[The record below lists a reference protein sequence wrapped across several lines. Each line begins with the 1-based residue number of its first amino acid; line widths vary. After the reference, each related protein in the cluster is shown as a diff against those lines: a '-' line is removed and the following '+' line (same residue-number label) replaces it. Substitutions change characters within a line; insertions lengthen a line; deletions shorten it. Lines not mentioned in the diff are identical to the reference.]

1 MAVSPGSKVRV
12 LYDFEGDAPS
22 GELIVYTDE
31 ILTVTRTDVGDGWW
45 EGIGPTGH
53 RGLFPEAYVE
63 VKFEDHISY
72 LPTKLQGIKQGNCRT
87 LLTFLSDYQGRIT
100 WRGVAEPFNCVIDAP
115 EKKSKFKGIKS
126 FIAYN
131 ITPSDYQGRITWRGV
146 AEPFNCVID
155 APEKKSKFKGIK
167 SFIAYNITP
176 SNTGVAVSRR
186 YKHFDW
192 LYDRFL
198 EKFTLISVPP
208 LPDKQIT
215 GRFGDE
221 FIGKRKDK
229 LQMWMNR
236 ICLHPVL
243 SQICLLSPLCCK
255 EWKQGKRKAE
265 CDKLVGASFFSS
277 VDCPQQSLLLPA
289 VENRIDQFGRFIKN
303 MDDSVKGIQ
312 ERGHVHCEKCLGSY
326 RTEYKKIGSVFSTL
340 SAAFAVDE
348 DSDSS
353 RRLTEAVGHTG
364 RTYDSIGELFAEQPQ
379 NDFVPLIEGLK
390 EYSGMLSTYPDILQ
404 VHKVNL
410 VIILSVISNYN
421 PPINFH
427 CDKLVGA
434 SFFNSVDCPQQSL
447 SLPAVENR
455 IDQFGRFIKNMD
467 DSVKGI
473 QDRGHV
479 HCEKCLGSYRTEYKK
494 IGSVFSTLSAAF
506 AVDEDSDGSR
516 RLTEAVGHT
525 GRTYDSIGELF
536 AEQPQNDFVPLI
548 EGLKEYSGM
557 LSTYPDILQV
567 HKGAITKVKECEKL
581 KDEEKMEHVAFQEI
595 TTRADT
601 ITNVSFAEM
610 SHFHDQKVT
619 DFKNMMQH
627 FLQEQISFHQRII
640 EKLGDSLKMYDKIQL
655 GN

>member
-1 MAVSPGSKVRV
+1 MAVSPGCKVRV

-63 VKFEDHISY
+63 LAEDYSYPPVHQNSAPPPTINIAPLNNQGSIDGADGWDDDWDDEENGSSHNGDQETGTVASVSRRNTGSSAITRTGTVRKSMNRFSHFVKSGGEAFIIGSSH
-72 LPTKLQGIKQGNCRT
+72 
-87 LLTFLSDYQGRIT
+87 SDMDI
-100 WRGVAEPFNCVIDAP
+100 PP
-115 EKKSKFKGIKS
+115 EERVSVQ
-126 FIAYN
+126 
-131 ITPSDYQGRITWRGV
+131 DYQGRITWRGV

-243 SQICLLSPLCCK
+243 SQSVVFHHFITCGDDEK

-265 CDKLVGASFFSS
+265 
-277 VDCPQQSLLLPA
+277 
-289 VENRIDQFGRFIKN
+289 
-303 MDDSVKGIQ
+303 
-312 ERGHVHCEKCLGSY
+312 
-326 RTEYKKIGSVFSTL
+326 
-340 SAAFAVDE
+340 
-348 DSDSS
+348 
-353 RRLTEAVGHTG
+353 
-364 RTYDSIGELFAEQPQ
+364 
-379 NDFVPLIEGLK
+379 
-390 EYSGMLSTYPDILQ
+390 
-404 VHKVNL
+404 
-410 VIILSVISNYN
+410 
-421 PPINFH
+421 

-506 AVDEDSDGSR
+506 AVDEDSDSSR

-610 SHFHDQKVT
+610 SHFHDQKGT

-640 EKLGDSLKMYDKIQL
+640 EKLEDSLKMYDKIQL

>member
-1 MAVSPGSKVRV
+1 MAVSPGCKVRV

-63 VKFEDHISY
+63 LVEDYSYPPVHQNSAPPPTINIAPLNNQGSIDGADGWDDDWDDEENGSSHNGDQETGTVASVSRRNTGSSAITRTGTVRKSMNRFSHFVKSGGEAFIIGSSH
-72 LPTKLQGIKQGNCRT
+72 
-87 LLTFLSDYQGRIT
+87 SDMDI
-100 WRGVAEPFNCVIDAP
+100 PP
-115 EKKSKFKGIKS
+115 EERVSVQ
-126 FIAYN
+126 
-131 ITPSDYQGRITWRGV
+131 DYQGRITWRGV

-243 SQICLLSPLCCK
+243 SQSVVFHHFITCGDDEK

-265 CDKLVGASFFSS
+265 CDKLVGASFFNS
-277 VDCPQQSLLLPA
+277 VDCPQQSLL
-289 VENRIDQFGRFIKN
+289 
-303 MDDSVKGIQ
+303 
-312 ERGHVHCEKCLGSY
+312 
-326 RTEYKKIGSVFSTL
+326 
-340 SAAFAVDE
+340 
-348 DSDSS
+348 
-353 RRLTEAVGHTG
+353 
-364 RTYDSIGELFAEQPQ
+364 
-379 NDFVPLIEGLK
+379 
-390 EYSGMLSTYPDILQ
+390 
-404 VHKVNL
+404 
-410 VIILSVISNYN
+410 
-421 PPINFH
+421 
-427 CDKLVGA
+427 
-434 SFFNSVDCPQQSL
+434 
-447 SLPAVENR
+447 LPAVENR

-506 AVDEDSDGSR
+506 AVDEDSDSSR

-610 SHFHDQKVT
+610 SHFHDQKGT

-640 EKLGDSLKMYDKIQL
+640 EKLEDSLKMYDKIQL